1 MKAMNERNPL
11 GQAREAYES
20 LRIPDELPDAVQD
33 AVRQARREARRER
46 SGNHFL
52 RYAVCAA
59 ACLCVIFV
67 VALNAVPV
75 LAQEMYGV
83 PVLGHMARIFTLNRF
98 EESSEESYVVV
109 NVPALENTGNTELE
123 RRVNYEIALK
133 INEQV
138 AEAKQRAKE
147 YYQAYLE
154 TGGKKSEFLPI
165 EIHVDYSVKCSN
177 GEIVSFVVQK
187 YEAGASFYSES
198 FYYNY
203 DLETGKALTLANLLG
218 DGYIEKVN
226 EAVRAGIAADEAA
239 NPEEQYFHDEMIPG
253 FESIEEDQDFYINE
267 AGHGVVVFPQYAIAP
282 GYMGEREF
290 EVLP

>member
-1 MKAMNERNPL
+1 MNERNPL

-83 PVLGHMARIFTLNRF
+83 PVLGHMVRIFTLNRF

-109 NVPALENTGNTELE
+109 NVPALENTGNTEASGDVVMTDTFDPILQNLS
-123 RRVNYEIALK
+123 VTYNGQPWTANTNYTY
-133 INEQV
+133 NTQ
-138 AEAKQRAKE
+138 
-147 YYQAYLE
+147 
-154 TGGKKSEFLPI
+154 TGAF
-165 EIHVDYSVKCSN
+165 
-177 GEIVSFVVQK
+177 
-187 YEAGASFYSES
+187 A
-198 FYYNY
+198 
-203 DLETGKALTLANLLG
+203 TLAG
-218 DGYIEKVN
+218 QITVP
-226 EAVRAGIAADEAA
+226 AATATQDPATGLWS
-239 NPEEQYFHDEMIPG
+239 ITPG
-253 FESIEEDQDFYINE
+253 TSTLRVT
-267 AGHGVVVFPQYAIAP
+267 GTVS
-282 GYMGEREF
+282 
-290 EVLP
+290 

>member
-1 MKAMNERNPL
+1 M
-11 GQAREAYES
+11 
-20 LRIPDELPDAVQD
+20 
-33 AVRQARREARRER
+33 
-46 SGNHFL
+46 
-52 RYAVCAA
+52 
-59 ACLCVIFV
+59 

-109 NVPALENTGNTELE
+109 NGPALENTGNTELE

-267 AGHGVVVFPQYAIAP
+267 AGHVVVVFPKYAIAP

>member
-1 MKAMNERNPL
+1 MSEPHPL
-11 GQAREAYES
+11 PQAREAYES

-33 AVRQARREARRER
+33 AVRQARRQTRRER
-46 SGNHFL
+46 SGSRWI

-59 ACLCVIFV
+59 ASLCVAFV
-67 VALNAVPV
+67 ALLNAVPV
-75 LAQEMYGV
+75 LAQDLYSV

-98 EESSEESYVVV
+98 EESREDSYVVV
-109 NVPALENTGNTELE
+109 NIPALENTGNTELE

-154 TGGKKSEFLPI
+154 TGGKKSEFLPV

-187 YEAGASFYSES
+187 YEAGVSFYSES

-203 DLETGKALTLANLLG
+203 DLETGKALTLARLLG

-226 EAVRAGIAADEAA
+226 KAVRDGIAADEAA
-239 NPEEQYFHDEMIPG
+239 HPENQYFHDETIPG
-253 FESIEEDQDFYINE
+253 FKSIEEDQAFYVNE
-267 AGHGVVVFPQYAIAP
+267 AGHVVVVFPKYAIAP

>member
-1 MKAMNERNPL
+1 MNERNPL

-83 PVLGHMARIFTLNRF
+83 PVLGHMVRIFTLNRF

-109 NVPALENTGNTELE
+109 NVPALEIP
-123 RRVNYEIALK
+123 EIP
-133 INEQV
+133 NW
-138 AEAKQRAKE
+138 
-147 YYQAYLE
+147 
-154 TGGKKSEFLPI
+154 S
-165 EIHVDYSVKCSN
+165 
-177 GEIVSFVVQK
+177 GE
-187 YEAGASFYSES
+187 
-198 FYYNY
+198 
-203 DLETGKALTLANLLG
+203 
-218 DGYIEKVN
+218 
-226 EAVRAGIAADEAA
+226 
-239 NPEEQYFHDEMIPG
+239 
-253 FESIEEDQDFYINE
+253 
-267 AGHGVVVFPQYAIAP
+267 
-282 GYMGEREF
+282 
-290 EVLP
+290 

>member
-67 VALNAVPV
+67 VTLNAVPV

-98 EESSEESYVVV
+98 EESSEESYVWSTSQRWKI
-109 NVPALENTGNTELE
+109 P
-123 RRVNYEIALK
+123 EIP
-133 INEQV
+133 NW
-138 AEAKQRAKE
+138 
-147 YYQAYLE
+147 
-154 TGGKKSEFLPI
+154 S
-165 EIHVDYSVKCSN
+165 
-177 GEIVSFVVQK
+177 GE
-187 YEAGASFYSES
+187 
-198 FYYNY
+198 
-203 DLETGKALTLANLLG
+203 
-218 DGYIEKVN
+218 
-226 EAVRAGIAADEAA
+226 
-239 NPEEQYFHDEMIPG
+239 
-253 FESIEEDQDFYINE
+253 
-267 AGHGVVVFPQYAIAP
+267 
-282 GYMGEREF
+282 
-290 EVLP
+290 